1 MYISIY
7 KDISELYA
15 CVKRYHFQK
24 SKIDIVGT
32 YIYVAMVTFSN
43 CIQVTVWER
52 DILNITGKI
61 TLSFVYEVDNKYNK
75 INGKILFKKKNVQTE
90 VIRHRTA
97 KYDINHRY
105 RGIHLFARPSFVYA
119 WNNVHRRLVFQF
131 R

>member
-61 TLSFVYEVDNKYNK
+61 TLSFVYEIDNKYNK
-75 INGKILFKKKNVQTE
+75 INGKIF
-90 VIRHRTA
+90 
-97 KYDINHRY
+97 
-105 RGIHLFARPSFVYA
+105 F
-119 WNNVHRRLVFQF
+119 
-131 R
+131 